1 MQDIY
6 KRYIVMIYSKDIY
19 DRYIVCIYSVYIYL
33 LYIAWYIAF
42 IYGIIYSI
50 DIYKR
55 YCLKGVVFLEEIS
68 ERRAKPL

>member
-42 IYGIIYSI
+42 IYGIVYSI

-55 YCLKGVVFLEEIS
+55 YRLKRSDSIEKIP